1 LLSFE
6 LKGGVAAAEKLM
18 DRVELP
24 VIAPSLG
31 GVETLLTRP
40 VTTSHKGLTPEE
52 RARLGLSDGL
62 VRMSV
67 GIEASEDLIDD
78 LNRALED

>member
-1 LLSFE
+1 
-6 LKGGVAAAEKLM
+6 
-18 DRVELP
+18 
-24 VIAPSLG
+24 
-31 GVETLLTRP
+31 